1 MIFASAM
8 LVAMAIDCALGW
20 PDALYRRIGH
30 PVTWIGAL
38 IRRLDAAMN
47 RDTDSDLLRRLLGTG
62 AALIVIAGTALAGY
76 LLQSLLPGGWIAAL
90 CIGVLAWPLVALRSM
105 HDHVAAVAKPL
116 ITGDLDA
123 ARYAVSMIVGR
134 DPSVLDTAGI
144 ARAALESLAENTSDG
159 IFAPL
164 FWGAI
169 FGLPGIAA
177 YKAINTLDSMIGHRT
192 PRHSAFGW
200 ASARIDDVVN
210 LAPARLT
217 GVLFALA
224 SDRPRASLSVM
235 WRDASNHRSPNAG
248 WPESALAG
256 ALNIRLSGPRLYHD
270 HIADEPWLNATA
282 ADPQPYDIARG
293 LSLYRRAMALAAGLL
308 VVLAGLAG
316 ATAML

>member
-1 MIFASAM
+1 MIFTSAM
-8 LVAMAIDCALGW
+8 LVAMAVDCVMGW
-20 PDALYRRIGH
+20 PDAIYRRIGH

-47 RDTDSDLLRRLLGTG
+47 RETDTDFTRRILGILAAMIVVG
-62 AALIVIAGTALAGY
+62 AAALPGY
-76 LLQSLLPGGWIAAL
+76 LVQSLLPGGWLAAL

-116 ITGDLDA
+116 IAGDLDG

-134 DPSVLDTAGI
+134 DPSVLDTAGV

-159 IFAPL
+159 IIAPL

-192 PRHSAFGW
+192 PRHNAFGW
-200 ASARIDDVVN
+200 ASARIDDLVN

-217 GVLFALA
+217 GVLFAVA
-224 SDRPRASLSVM
+224 SDRARASLSVM
-235 WRDASNHRSPNAG
+235 WRDASQHRSPNAG

-256 ALNIRLSGPRLYHD
+256 GLNIRLSGPRVYHD
-270 HIADEPWLNATA
+270 HIADEPWLNGVAP
-282 ADPQPYDIARG
+282 DPVPQDMARG

-308 VVLAGLAG
+308 AAIAGLVA
-316 ATAML
+316 LV

>member
-8 LVAMAIDCALGW
+8 LVAMAVDCVMGW
-20 PDALYRRIGH
+20 PDAIYRRIGH

-38 IRRLDAAMN
+38 IRRLDTAMN
-47 RDTDSDLLRRLLGTG
+47 REIDTDLTRRILGVL
-62 AALIVIAGTALAGY
+62 AAMITVSVAALAGFVV
-76 LLQSLLPGGWIAAL
+76 QFLLPGGWLGAL

-116 ITGDLDA
+116 IAGDLDG

-134 DPSVLDTAGI
+134 DPSVLDTAGV
-144 ARAALESLAENTSDG
+144 ARAGLESLAENTSDG
-159 IFAPL
+159 IIAPL

-192 PRHSAFGW
+192 PRHNAFGW
-200 ASARIDDVVN
+200 ASARIDDLVN

-217 GVLFALA
+217 GVLFAVA

-235 WRDASNHRSPNAG
+235 WHDASQHRSPNAG

-256 ALNIRLSGPRLYHD
+256 ALNIRLSGPRVYHD
-270 HIADEPWLNATA
+270 HIADEPWLNGVAP
-282 ADPQPYDIARG
+282 DPVPQDIARG

-308 VVLAGLAG
+308 AAIAGLVA
-316 ATAML
+316 LV